1 MVPTAILG
9 ILGALAIV
17 LVGAASIVLLVVLPA
32 ILVLE
37 LGIFRAFRAITQQL
51 FKRLKGH

>member
-1 MVPTAILG
+1 
-9 ILGALAIV
+9 LGALAIV